1 MASELP
7 PTYYFTDINFNPSFY
22 SSGSDNITVEEAKSL
37 ILSNT
42 NSATDTI
49 TTLTTATIN
58 TFGSTLSIGT
68 NGITND
74 TVIIGTN
81 SNTQTNI
88 YGGIIGLLSNT
99 TILGNLTSNS
109 YNLSGTTPTLTKASL
124 GYYVNYAIV
133 SASYSTSP
141 KYLYAPTSNTAVT
154 ESHYLNAGIYMANI
168 HMYAVASAGQT
179 YSNTFQIGVATG
191 TNIQTMPVNSQYGTM
206 VLTSGDLVSINN
218 GTNFA
223 GNYSSFTY
231 SGCFTIT
238 TSSFVNL
245 EFYLKTQSG
254 ATQTYNLYGCI
265 YRIA

>member
-7 PTYYFTDINFNPSFY
+7 PTYYFTDISFNPSFY
-22 SSGSDNITVEEAKSL
+22 SSGSDNITLEEAQSL

-42 NSATDTI
+42 NSGTDTI

-58 TFGSTLSIGT
+58 TLGSTLSIGT
-68 NGITND
+68 NGTTSD

-81 SNTQTNI
+81 TNTQTSI

-133 SASYSTSP
+133 SASYAASN
-141 KYLYAPTSNTAVT
+141 KYLYSPASNTAVT
-154 ESHYLNAGIYMANI
+154 ESHYLQTGVYIANI
-168 HMYAVASAGQT
+168 HMYAVAAAGQT
-179 YSNTFQIGVATG
+179 YSNTFQIGVSSG
-191 TNIQTMPVNSQYGTM
+191 TNIQSMPVNSQYGTM

-218 GTNFA
+218 GTNLA
-223 GNYSSFTY
+223 GNYSSFAY
-231 SGCFTIT
+231 SGCFILT

-265 YRIA
+265 HRIA